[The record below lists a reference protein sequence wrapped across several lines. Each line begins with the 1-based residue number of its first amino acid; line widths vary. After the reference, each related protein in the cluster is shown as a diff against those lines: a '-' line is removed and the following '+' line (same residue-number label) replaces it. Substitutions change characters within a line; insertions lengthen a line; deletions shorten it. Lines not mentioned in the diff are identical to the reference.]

1 MRSIQR
7 MTVPL
12 STASD
17 FHTSYRLHEILP
29 DQGVFLLENC
39 TESCFCA
46 DTEAEMIRTTAL
58 NGKEMIDMDFLEPA
72 QNRYSERYFD
82 SRPVEQEKL
91 DRILEAGRIVPTACN
106 YQPQKFY
113 LIRSEAGLA
122 KLKTVTHF
130 HYNVPLMILVCYDM
144 REVWTNPGDRY
155 YRNYN
160 SGEQDAS
167 IAATTMMYEAEEL
180 GVHTIWI
187 RGFDSQMVAETYQLP
202 DYIIPVM
209 MPGLGY
215 PNEHAKANAWHYKR
229 RPIEDFVREL
239 QEGYGNDH
247 TDGIRRDGRN
257 QTERLRCLSRH
268 PVCPCSRRGILIPS
282 SPAAGTMEHGSAGG
296 SRQGQSHSGTGR
308 LLYAKQQYGLSVHE
322 YLCSSAC
329 GGKASCHGMD
339 LRRILRPGRNR
350 CTDRRIG

>member
-1 MRSIQR
+1 MRSIRR

-17 FHTSYRLHEILP
+17 LLTSYRLQEILP

-46 DTEAEMIRTTAL
+46 DTEAEMIRTIAL
-58 NGKEMIDMDFLEPA
+58 NGKEMIDMDFLELA

-82 SRPVEQEKL
+82 SRPVEQENL

-187 RGFDSQMVAETYQLP
+187 RGFDSQTVAETYQLP
-202 DYIIPVM
+202 EYIIPVM
-209 MPGLGY
+209 MLGLGY

-229 RPIEDFVREL
+229 RSIEDFVREL
-239 QEGYGNDH
+239 
-247 TDGIRRDGRN
+247 
-257 QTERLRCLSRH
+257 
-268 PVCPCSRRGILIPS
+268 
-282 SPAAGTMEHGSAGG
+282 
-296 SRQGQSHSGTGR
+296 
-308 LLYAKQQYGLSVHE
+308 
-322 YLCSSAC
+322 
-329 GGKASCHGMD
+329 
-339 LRRILRPGRNR
+339 
-350 CTDRRIG
+350 